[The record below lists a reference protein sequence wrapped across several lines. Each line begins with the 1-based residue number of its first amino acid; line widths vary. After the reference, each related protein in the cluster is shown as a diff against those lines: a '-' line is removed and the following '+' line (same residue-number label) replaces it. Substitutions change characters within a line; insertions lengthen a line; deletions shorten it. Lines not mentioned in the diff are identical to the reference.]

1 MRRKQSFEN
10 HGRSILNRSGSKR
23 KRPEND
29 VRLVCLSNGTK
40 DDEEGEQK
48 SKCRKMMSG
57 SNQVPDN
64 IGPWLGV
71 WLLFWLQWSDMI

>member
-1 MRRKQSFEN
+1 MRRKQSYEN
-10 HGRSILNRSGSKR
+10 HGRSILNRSSSKH

-29 VRLVCLSNGTK
+29 ARLVHLRNGTK
-40 DDEEGEQK
+40 DDEEGAQK
-48 SKCRKMMSG
+48 TAWKEMMSG

-64 IGPWLGV
+64 IEPWFGV